1 MVVAYLRIILEVWA
15 IRSNM
20 RTIAYLFVLILLSP
34 LAVACET
41 EVERAL
47 NGWFPSPTGISPDK
61 DESIR
66 ETNRIATIGQE
77 VARFQ
82 LWRVLNGVEL
92 TERQIADEID
102 RSMIE
107 NGSNPDWP
115 SFETIVASGPNGAI
129 PHGDPDNRGAGPK
142 IVEVGDVV
150 VVDLGARVNDW
161 VSDVTRTYIVGGT
174 TNETIISSY
183 MAVYDAQNL
192 TFPVIEAGT
201 PAWVPDD
208 IARTHITEQGYG
220 DLFIHSLGH
229 GFGVCVHEPPL
240 LSSGSSDPLF
250 GLSYNEQPLMIYDAV
265 TVEPGIY
272 HPDWF
277 GIRLE
282 DDFLINANGHE
293 YLTADLP
300 RDLEWAM
307 IMLEDYT
314 DESVKEVEGDKDEST
329 FLPYPAGIVEILV
342 LTAIVVAIKREEI
355 EEC

>member
-1 MVVAYLRIILEVWA
+1 
-15 IRSNM
+15 
-20 RTIAYLFVLILLSP
+20 
-34 LAVACET
+34 
-41 EVERAL
+41 
-47 NGWFPSPTGISPDK
+47 
-61 DESIR
+61 
-66 ETNRIATIGQE
+66 
-77 VARFQ
+77 
-82 LWRVLNGVEL
+82 
-92 TERQIADEID
+92 
-102 RSMIE
+102 
-107 NGSNPDWP
+107 
-115 SFETIVASGPNGAI
+115 
-129 PHGDPDNRGAGPK
+129 
-142 IVEVGDVV
+142 
-150 VVDLGARVNDW
+150 
-161 VSDVTRTYIVGGT
+161 
-174 TNETIISSY
+174 
-183 MAVYDAQNL
+183 
-192 TFPVIEAGT
+192 
-201 PAWVPDD
+201 
-208 IARTHITEQGYG
+208 
-220 DLFIHSLGH
+220 
-229 GFGVCVHEPPL
+229 VHEPPL